1 MAIPHSDLALRFRA
15 VRWSA
20 VVNPTAGRGRTSKAL
35 PALQSA
41 FAAHDIPVHVSLDAV
56 DGKRHAREAFARGDG
71 VIACGGD
78 GTVSSLAA
86 VSADEQGP
94 LAVVP
99 TGAGNDLARHLGI
112 PRRASDAIELIE
124 HGRITT
130 IDLGRATAQDGATTM
145 FTTVANTGFD
155 AEANRW
161 ANGVRW
167 ATGTPLYVLALLR
180 TLAVY
185 RPSPMRVKVDDAEW
199 EGDAWLVAVGNTRCY
214 AGGMMITPAAQVDD
228 GLLDVCVILG
238 VSKAEFLRRSPRVFK
253 GTHTALDDVITMR
266 GTRVEISADETR
278 RAPELWASGERVGP
292 LPAQLEAVP
301 GALRVLVPEGSPLTR
316 P

>member
-1 MAIPHSDLALRFRA
+1 
-15 VRWSA
+15 VCWSA
-20 VVNPTAGRGRTSKAL
+20 VVNPTAGRGRTRKAL
-35 PALQSA
+35 PALQA
-41 FAAHDIPVHVSLDAV
+41 EFAALDVPVHVSNDAA
-56 DGKRHAREAFARGDG
+56 DGARHARAAFARGDG
-71 VIACGGD
+71 VVACGGD
-78 GTVSSLAA
+78 GTVSSIAA
-86 VSADEQGP
+86 VAVEEQGP

-112 PRRASDAIELIE
+112 PKRARDAIRLLELG
-124 HGRITT
+124 HLTT
-130 IDLGRATAQDGATTM
+130 IDVGRATAHDGATTT

-180 TLAVY
+180 TLAIY
-185 RPSPMRVKVDDAEW
+185 RPSPMRVNVDGVEW

-214 AGGMMITPAAQVDD
+214 AGGMMITPGAEVDD
-228 GLLDVCVILG
+228 GLLDVCVIRG
-238 VSKAEFLRRSPRVFK
+238 VPKAEFLWRSPRVFK

-266 GTRVEISADETR
+266 GTTVEISASGATR
-278 RAPELWASGERVGP
+278 RGHELWASGERVGL
-292 LPAQLEAVP
+292 LPARLEAMP
-301 GALRVLVPEGSPLTR
+301 GALSVLVPETSPLTR